1 MCMLNVGQ
9 ALKNER
15 LAQNKT
21 QREWIRDIHISVS
34 RYSEIEN
41 GIIKNGKKAD
51 IGSEQLIRLL
61 ESNNV
66 DVREF
71 FSNLSKGATSTEKLS
86 SELSQSFNDGD
97 AKRADELRKK
107 ILMNS
112 GASLSLKYRAILIAA
127 ELKDHMA
134 SLDQNTIDKISNY
147 LYRSNDWVKN
157 KEALILFGNS
167 MPRMNS
173 TVLKRRMKQV
183 IKEYADINKFSDDV
197 RRRISTICVNYVFN
211 AIFVYKTDGCV
222 RESLDLIKSL
232 PANDI
237 YGLKK
242 MVGQYYLDYLNGDQ
256 KHIAELKDLLERCGY
271 SFLANHL
278 DFDISK

>member
-1 MCMLNVGQ
+1 MFNVGQ

-41 GIIKNGKKAD
+41 GVIKNSKKAD
-51 IGSEQLIRLL
+51 IGSEQLIQLL

-66 DVREF
+66 NVRDF
-71 FSNLSKGATSTEKLS
+71 FKNLSENSTSIKKLS
-86 SELSQSFNDGD
+86 LELSRTFNDGD

-112 GASLSLKYRAILIAA
+112 EASLSLKYRAILIAA

-147 LYRSNDWVKN
+147 LYRSNDWVRN

-173 TVLKRRMKQV
+173 TVLRRRMKQV

-211 AIFVYKTDGCV
+211 AIFVYKTDAYV
-222 RESLDLIKSL
+222 QESLDLIKSL

-242 MVGQYYLDYLNGDQ
+242 MVGQYYADYLNGDQ
-256 KHIAELKDLLERCGY
+256 KHMAELKELLERCGY
-271 SFLANHL
+271 TFLASHL
-278 DFDISK
+278 NFNISK

>member
-1 MCMLNVGQ
+1 MFNVGQ

-34 RYSEIEN
+34 RYSKIEN
-41 GIIKNGKKAD
+41 GVIKNSKKAD
-51 IGSEQLIRLL
+51 IGSEQLIQLL

-66 DVREF
+66 NVRDF
-71 FSNLSKGATSTEKLS
+71 FKNLPENSTSIKKLS
-86 SELSQSFNDGD
+86 LELSRTFNDGD

-112 GASLSLKYRAILIAA
+112 EASLSLKYRAILIAV

-147 LYRSNDWVKN
+147 LYRSNDWVRN

-173 TVLKRRMKQV
+173 TVLRRRMKQV

-211 AIFVYKTDGCV
+211 AIFVYKTDAYV
-222 RESLDLIKSL
+222 QESLDLIKSL

-242 MVGQYYLDYLNGDQ
+242 MVGQYYADYLNGDQ
-256 KHIAELKDLLERCGY
+256 KHMAELKELLERCGY
-271 SFLANHL
+271 TFLASHL
-278 DFDISK
+278 NFDISK

>member
-9 ALKNER
+9 ALENER

-71 FSNLSKGATSTEKLS
+71 FSNLSKGATSNEKLS

-211 AIFVYKTDGCV
+211 AIFVYKTDVCV
-222 RESLDLIKSL
+222 RESLDLIKSI

-256 KHIAELKDLLERCGY
+256 KHIAELKNLLERCGY

>member
-1 MCMLNVGQ
+1 MFNVGQ

-41 GIIKNGKKAD
+41 GVIKNSKKAD
-51 IGSEQLIRLL
+51 IGSEQLIQLL

-66 DVREF
+66 NVRDF
-71 FSNLSKGATSTEKLS
+71 FKNLPENSTSIKKLS
-86 SELSQSFNDGD
+86 LELSRTFNDGD

-112 GASLSLKYRAILIAA
+112 EASLSLKYRAILIAV

-147 LYRSNDWVKN
+147 LYRSNDWVRN

-211 AIFVYKTDGCV
+211 AIFVYKTDAYV
-222 RESLDLIKSL
+222 QESLDLIKSL

-242 MVGQYYLDYLNGDQ
+242 MVGQYYADYLNGDQ
-256 KHIAELKDLLERCGY
+256 KHMAELKELLERCGY
-271 SFLANHL
+271 TFLASHL
-278 DFDISK
+278 NFDISK

>member
-1 MCMLNVGQ
+1 MFNVGQ

-41 GIIKNGKKAD
+41 GVIKNSKKAD
-51 IGSEQLIRLL
+51 IGSEQLIQLL

-66 DVREF
+66 NVRDF
-71 FSNLSKGATSTEKLS
+71 LKNLPENSTSIKKLS
-86 SELSQSFNDGD
+86 LELSRTFNDGD

-112 GASLSLKYRAILIAA
+112 EASLSLKYRAILIAV

-147 LYRSNDWVKN
+147 LYRSNDWVRN

-173 TVLKRRMKQV
+173 TVLRRRMKQV

-197 RRRISTICVNYVFN
+197 WRRISTICVNYVFN
-211 AIFVYKTDGCV
+211 AIFVYKTDAYV
-222 RESLDLIKSL
+222 QESLDLIKSL

-242 MVGQYYLDYLNGDQ
+242 MVGQYYADYLNGDQ
-256 KHIAELKDLLERCGY
+256 KHMAELKELLERCGY
-271 SFLANHL
+271 TFLASHL
-278 DFDISK
+278 NFDISK

>member
-1 MCMLNVGQ
+1 MFNVGQ

-41 GIIKNGKKAD
+41 GVIKNSKKAD
-51 IGSEQLIRLL
+51 IGSEQLIQLL

-66 DVREF
+66 NVRDF
-71 FSNLSKGATSTEKLS
+71 FKNLPENSTSIKKLS
-86 SELSQSFNDGD
+86 LELSRTFNDGD

-147 LYRSNDWVKN
+147 LYRSNDWVRN

-173 TVLKRRMKQV
+173 TVLRRRMKQV

-211 AIFVYKTDGCV
+211 AIFVYKTDAYV
-222 RESLDLIKSL
+222 QESLDLIKSL

-242 MVGQYYLDYLNGDQ
+242 MVGQYYADYLNGDQ
-256 KHIAELKDLLERCGY
+256 KHMAELKELLERCGY
-271 SFLANHL
+271 TFLASHL
-278 DFDISK
+278 NFDISK

>member
-1 MCMLNVGQ
+1 MFNVGQ

-41 GIIKNGKKAD
+41 GVIKNSKKAD
-51 IGSEQLIRLL
+51 IGSEQLIQLL

-66 DVREF
+66 NVRDF
-71 FSNLSKGATSTEKLS
+71 LKNLPENSTSIKKLS
-86 SELSQSFNDGD
+86 LELSRTFNDGD

-112 GASLSLKYRAILIAA
+112 EASLSLKYRAILIAA

-147 LYRSNDWVKN
+147 LYRSNDWVRN

-173 TVLKRRMKQV
+173 TVLRRRMKQV

-211 AIFVYKTDGCV
+211 AIFVYKTDAYV
-222 RESLDLIKSL
+222 QESLDLIKSL

-242 MVGQYYLDYLNGDQ
+242 MVGQYYADYLNGDQ
-256 KHIAELKDLLERCGY
+256 KHMAELKELLERCGY
-271 SFLANHL
+271 TFLASHL
-278 DFDISK
+278 NFNISK

>member
-1 MCMLNVGQ
+1 MFNVGQ

-41 GIIKNGKKAD
+41 GVIKNSKKAD
-51 IGSEQLIRLL
+51 IGSEQLIQLL

-66 DVREF
+66 NVRDF
-71 FSNLSKGATSTEKLS
+71 FKNLPENSTSIKKLS
-86 SELSQSFNDGD
+86 LELSRTFNDGD

-112 GASLSLKYRAILIAA
+112 EASLSLKYRAILITV

-147 LYRSNDWVKN
+147 LYRSNDWVRN

-173 TVLKRRMKQV
+173 TVLRRRMKQV

-211 AIFVYKTDGCV
+211 AIFVYKTDAYV
-222 RESLDLIKSL
+222 QESLDLIKSL

-242 MVGQYYLDYLNGDQ
+242 MVGQYYADYLNGDQ
-256 KHIAELKDLLERCGY
+256 KHMAELKELLERCGY
-271 SFLANHL
+271 TFLASHL
-278 DFDISK
+278 NFDISK

>member
-1 MCMLNVGQ
+1 MCILNVGQ
-9 ALKNER
+9 ALENER

-71 FSNLSKGATSTEKLS
+71 FSNLSKGATSNEKLS

-211 AIFVYKTDGCV
+211 AIFVYKTDVCV
-222 RESLDLIKSL
+222 RESLDLIKSI

>member
-9 ALKNER
+9 ALENER

-71 FSNLSKGATSTEKLS
+71 FSNLSKGATSNEKLS

-211 AIFVYKTDGCV
+211 AIFVYKTDVCV
-222 RESLDLIKSL
+222 RESLDLIKSI

>member
-21 QREWIRDIHISVS
+21 QREWIKNIHISVS

-51 IGSEQLIRLL
+51 IGSEQLIQLL
-61 ESNNV
+61 ESNNI

-71 FSNLSKGATSTEKLS
+71 FSNLQKGATSTEKLS
-86 SELSQSFNDGD
+86 SELSQAFNDGD
-97 AKRADELRKK
+97 VKRADELRKK

-147 LYRSNDWVKN
+147 LYRSNDWVRN

-173 TVLKRRMKQV
+173 TVLRQRMKQV

-211 AIFVYKTDGCV
+211 AIFVYKTDAYV
-222 RESLDLIKSL
+222 QESLDLIKSL
-232 PANDI
+232 PVNDI

-242 MVGQYYLDYLNGDQ
+242 MVGQYYVDYLNGDQ

-271 SFLANHL
+271 ASLAKRLN
-278 DFDISK
+278 FDISN

>member
-41 GIIKNGKKAD
+41 GVIKNSKKAD
-51 IGSEQLIRLL
+51 IGSEQLIQLL

-66 DVREF
+66 NVRDF
-71 FSNLSKGATSTEKLS
+71 FKNLPENSTSIKKLS
-86 SELSQSFNDGD
+86 LELSRTFNDGD

-112 GASLSLKYRAILIAA
+112 EASLSLKYRAILIAV

-147 LYRSNDWVKN
+147 LYRSNDWVRN

-173 TVLKRRMKQV
+173 TVLRRRMKQV

-211 AIFVYKTDGCV
+211 AIFVYKTDAYV
-222 RESLDLIKSL
+222 QESLDLIKSL

-242 MVGQYYLDYLNGDQ
+242 MVGQYYADYLNGDQ
-256 KHIAELKDLLERCGY
+256 KHMAELKELLERCGY
-271 SFLANHL
+271 TFLASHL
-278 DFDISK
+278 NFDISK

>member
-1 MCMLNVGQ
+1 MFNVGQ

-41 GIIKNGKKAD
+41 GVIKNSKKAD
-51 IGSEQLIRLL
+51 IGSEQLIQLL

-66 DVREF
+66 NVRDF
-71 FSNLSKGATSTEKLS
+71 FKNLPENSTSIKKLS
-86 SELSQSFNDGD
+86 LELSRTFNDGD

-112 GASLSLKYRAILIAA
+112 EASLSLKYRAILIAA

-147 LYRSNDWVKN
+147 LYRSNDWVRN

-173 TVLKRRMKQV
+173 TVLRRRMKQV

-211 AIFVYKTDGCV
+211 AIFVYKTDAYV
-222 RESLDLIKSL
+222 QESLDLIKSL

-242 MVGQYYLDYLNGDQ
+242 MVGQYYADYLNGDQ
-256 KHIAELKDLLERCGY
+256 KHMAELKELLERCGY
-271 SFLANHL
+271 TFLASHL
-278 DFDISK
+278 NFDISK

>member
-1 MCMLNVGQ
+1 MLNVGQ
-9 ALKNER
+9 ALENER

-71 FSNLSKGATSTEKLS
+71 FSNLSKGATSNEKLS

-211 AIFVYKTDGCV
+211 AIFVYKTDVCV
-222 RESLDLIKSL
+222 RESLDLIKSI

>member
-21 QREWIRDIHISVS
+21 QCEWIRDIHISVS

-183 IKEYADINKFSDDV
+183 I
-197 RRRISTICVNYVFN
+197 
-211 AIFVYKTDGCV
+211 
-222 RESLDLIKSL
+222 
-232 PANDI
+232 
-237 YGLKK
+237 
-242 MVGQYYLDYLNGDQ
+242 
-256 KHIAELKDLLERCGY
+256 
-271 SFLANHL
+271 
-278 DFDISK
+278 

>member
-1 MCMLNVGQ
+1 MFNVGQ

-41 GIIKNGKKAD
+41 GVIKNSKKAD
-51 IGSEQLIRLL
+51 IGSEQLIQLL

-66 DVREF
+66 NVRDF
-71 FSNLSKGATSTEKLS
+71 FKNLPENSTSIKKLS
-86 SELSQSFNDGD
+86 LELSRTFNDGD

-112 GASLSLKYRAILIAA
+112 EASLSLKYRAILIAV

-211 AIFVYKTDGCV
+211 AIFVYKTDAYV
-222 RESLDLIKSL
+222 QESLDLIKSL

-242 MVGQYYLDYLNGDQ
+242 MVGQYYADYLNGDQ
-256 KHIAELKDLLERCGY
+256 KHMAELKELLERCGY
-271 SFLANHL
+271 TFLASHL
-278 DFDISK
+278 NFDISK

>member
-9 ALKNER
+9 ALENER

-71 FSNLSKGATSTEKLS
+71 FSNLSKGATSNEKLS

-211 AIFVYKTDGCV
+211 AIFVYKTDVCV
-222 RESLDLIKSL
+222 RESLDLIKSI

-271 SFLANHL
+271 SFLANRL

>member
-1 MCMLNVGQ
+1 MFNVGQ

-41 GIIKNGKKAD
+41 GVIKNSKKAD
-51 IGSEQLIRLL
+51 IGSEQLIQLL

-66 DVREF
+66 NVRDF
-71 FSNLSKGATSTEKLS
+71 LKNLPENSTSIKKLS
-86 SELSQSFNDGD
+86 LELSRTFNDGD

-112 GASLSLKYRAILIAA
+112 EASLSLKYRAILIAV

-147 LYRSNDWVKN
+147 LYRSNDWVRN

-173 TVLKRRMKQV
+173 TVLRRRMKQV

-211 AIFVYKTDGCV
+211 AIFVYKTDAYV
-222 RESLDLIKSL
+222 QESLDLIKSL

-242 MVGQYYLDYLNGDQ
+242 MVGQYYADYLNGDQ
-256 KHIAELKDLLERCGY
+256 KHMAELKELLERCGY
-271 SFLANHL
+271 TFLASHL
-278 DFDISK
+278 NFDISK

>member
-1 MCMLNVGQ
+1 MP
-9 ALKNER
+9 
-15 LAQNKT
+15 
-21 QREWIRDIHISVS
+21 
-34 RYSEIEN
+34 EN
-41 GIIKNGKKAD
+41 STSIK
-51 IGSEQLIRLL
+51 
-61 ESNNV
+61 
-66 DVREF
+66 
-71 FSNLSKGATSTEKLS
+71 KLS
-86 SELSQSFNDGD
+86 LELSRTFNDGD

-112 GASLSLKYRAILIAA
+112 EASLSLKYRAILITV

-147 LYRSNDWVKN
+147 LYRSNDWVRN

-173 TVLKRRMKQV
+173 TVLRRRMKQV

-211 AIFVYKTDGCV
+211 AIFVYKTDAYV
-222 RESLDLIKSL
+222 QESLDLIKSL
-232 PANDI
+232 LANDI

-242 MVGQYYLDYLNGDQ
+242 MVGQYYADYLNGDQ
-256 KHIAELKDLLERCGY
+256 KHMAELKELLERCGY
-271 SFLANHL
+271 TFLASHL
-278 DFDISK
+278 NFDISK

>member
-1 MCMLNVGQ
+1 
-9 ALKNER
+9 
-15 LAQNKT
+15 
-21 QREWIRDIHISVS
+21 
-34 RYSEIEN
+34 
-41 GIIKNGKKAD
+41 
-51 IGSEQLIRLL
+51 
-61 ESNNV
+61 
-66 DVREF
+66 
-71 FSNLSKGATSTEKLS
+71 
-86 SELSQSFNDGD
+86 
-97 AKRADELRKK
+97 
-107 ILMNS
+107 MNS

-147 LYRSNDWVKN
+147 LYRSNDWIKN

-211 AIFVYKTDGCV
+211 AIFVYKTDVCV
-222 RESLDLIKSL
+222 RESLDLIKNL

-278 DFDISK
+278 YFDISK

>member
-1 MCMLNVGQ
+1 MFNVGQ

-41 GIIKNGKKAD
+41 GVIKNSKKAD
-51 IGSEQLIRLL
+51 IGSEQLIQLL

-66 DVREF
+66 NVRDF
-71 FSNLSKGATSTEKLS
+71 FKNLPENSTSIKKLS
-86 SELSQSFNDGD
+86 LELSRTFNDGD

-112 GASLSLKYRAILIAA
+112 EASLSLKYRAILIAA

-147 LYRSNDWVKN
+147 LYRSNDWVRN

-173 TVLKRRMKQV
+173 TVLRRRMKQV

-211 AIFVYKTDGCV
+211 AIFVYKTDAYV
-222 RESLDLIKSL
+222 QESLDLIKSL

-242 MVGQYYLDYLNGDQ
+242 MVGQYYADYLNGDQ
-256 KHIAELKDLLERCGY
+256 KHMAELKELLERCGY
-271 SFLANHL
+271 TFLASHL
-278 DFDISK
+278 NFNISK

>member
-21 QREWIRDIHISVS
+21 QSEWIRDIHISVS

-71 FSNLSKGATSTEKLS
+71 FSNLSKGSTSTEKLS

-211 AIFVYKTDGCV
+211 AIFVYKTDVCV
-222 RESLDLIKSL
+222 RESLDLIKNL

-278 DFDISK
+278 DCDISK

>member
-1 MCMLNVGQ
+1 MFNVGQ

-21 QREWIRDIHISVS
+21 QREWIRDIPISVS

-71 FSNLSKGATSTEKLS
+71 FLNLSKGSTSTEKLS
-86 SELSQSFNDGD
+86 LELSRTFNDGD

-147 LYRSNDWVKN
+147 LYRSNDWVRN

-173 TVLKRRMKQV
+173 TVLRRRMKQV

-211 AIFVYKTDGCV
+211 AIFVYKTDVCV

-237 YGLKK
+237 YSLKK

-271 SFLANHL
+271 SFLVNHL

>member
-1 MCMLNVGQ
+1 MFNVGQ

-41 GIIKNGKKAD
+41 GVIKNSKKAD
-51 IGSEQLIRLL
+51 IGSEQLIQLL

-66 DVREF
+66 NVRDF
-71 FSNLSKGATSTEKLS
+71 FKNLPENSTSIKKLS
-86 SELSQSFNDGD
+86 LELSRTFNDGD

-112 GASLSLKYRAILIAA
+112 EASLSLKYRAILIAV

-147 LYRSNDWVKN
+147 LYRSNDWVRN

-173 TVLKRRMKQV
+173 TVLRRRMKQV

-211 AIFVYKTDGCV
+211 AIFVYKTDAYV
-222 RESLDLIKSL
+222 QESLDLIKSL

-242 MVGQYYLDYLNGDQ
+242 MVGQYYVDYLNGDQ
-256 KHIAELKDLLERCGY
+256 KHMAELKELLERCGY
-271 SFLANHL
+271 TFLASHL
-278 DFDISK
+278 NFDISK

>member
-1 MCMLNVGQ
+1 MFNVGQ

-41 GIIKNGKKAD
+41 GVIKNSKKAD
-51 IGSEQLIRLL
+51 IGSEQLIQLL

-66 DVREF
+66 NVRDF
-71 FSNLSKGATSTEKLS
+71 FKNLPENSTSIKKLS
-86 SELSQSFNDGD
+86 LELSRTFNDGD
-97 AKRADELRKK
+97 AKRADELKKK

-112 GASLSLKYRAILIAA
+112 EVSLSLKYRAILIAV

-147 LYRSNDWVKN
+147 LYRSNDWVRN

-173 TVLKRRMKQV
+173 TVLRRRMKQV
-183 IKEYADINKFSDDV
+183 IKEYADINKFSDDI

-211 AIFVYKTDGCV
+211 AIFVYKTDAYV
-222 RESLDLIKSL
+222 QESLDLIKSL

-242 MVGQYYLDYLNGDQ
+242 MVGQYYADYLNGDQ

>member
-1 MCMLNVGQ
+1 MFNVGQ

-41 GIIKNGKKAD
+41 GVIKNSKKAD
-51 IGSEQLIRLL
+51 IGSEQLIQLL

-66 DVREF
+66 NVRDF
-71 FSNLSKGATSTEKLS
+71 FKNLPENSTSIKKLS
-86 SELSQSFNDGD
+86 LELSRTFNDGD

-112 GASLSLKYRAILIAA
+112 EASLSLKYRAILIAV

-147 LYRSNDWVKN
+147 LYRSNDWVRN

-173 TVLKRRMKQV
+173 TVLRRRMKQV

-211 AIFVYKTDGCV
+211 AIFVYKTDVCV
-222 RESLDLIKSL
+222 RESLDLIKSI

-242 MVGQYYLDYLNGDQ
+242 MVGQYYADYLNGDQ

>member
-1 MCMLNVGQ
+1 MFNVGQ

-41 GIIKNGKKAD
+41 GVIKNSKKAD
-51 IGSEQLIRLL
+51 IGSEQLIQLL

-66 DVREF
+66 NVRDF
-71 FSNLSKGATSTEKLS
+71 FKNLPENSTSIKKLS
-86 SELSQSFNDGD
+86 LELSRTFNDGD

-112 GASLSLKYRAILIAA
+112 EASLSLKYRAILIAV

-147 LYRSNDWVKN
+147 LYRSNDWVRN

-173 TVLKRRMKQV
+173 TVLRRRMKQV

-211 AIFVYKTDGCV
+211 AIFVYKTDAYV
-222 RESLDLIKSL
+222 QESLDLIKSL

-242 MVGQYYLDYLNGDQ
+242 MVGQYYADYLNGDQ
-256 KHIAELKDLLERCGY
+256 KHMAELKELLERCGY
-271 SFLANHL
+271 TFLASHL
-278 DFDISK
+278 NFDISK

>member
-1 MCMLNVGQ
+1 MFNVGQ

-41 GIIKNGKKAD
+41 GVIKNSKKAD
-51 IGSEQLIRLL
+51 IGSEQLIQLL

-66 DVREF
+66 NVRDF
-71 FSNLSKGATSTEKLS
+71 FKNLPENSTSIKKLS
-86 SELSQSFNDGD
+86 LELSRTFNDGD

-112 GASLSLKYRAILIAA
+112 EASLSLKYRAILIAV

-147 LYRSNDWVKN
+147 LYRSNDWVRN

-173 TVLKRRMKQV
+173 TVLRRRMKQV

-211 AIFVYKTDGCV
+211 AIFVYKTDAYV
-222 RESLDLIKSL
+222 QESLDLIKSL

-242 MVGQYYLDYLNGDQ
+242 MVGQYYTDYLNGDQ
-256 KHIAELKDLLERCGY
+256 KHMAELKELLERCGY
-271 SFLANHL
+271 TFLASHL
-278 DFDISK
+278 NFDISK

>member
-1 MCMLNVGQ
+1 MLNVGQ

-21 QREWIRDIHISVS
+21 QQEWLRDINVSVS

-41 GIIKNGKKAD
+41 GIIKNSKKAD
-51 IGSEQLIRLL
+51 IGSEQLILL
-61 ESNNV
+61 LGSNNV
-66 DVREF
+66 DVKNF
-71 FSNLSKGATSTEKLS
+71 FSNLTEDSTSIEKLS
-86 SELSQSFNDGD
+86 LELSRTFNDGD
-97 AKRADELRKK
+97 AKRANELKNK
-107 ILMNS
+107 ILVNS

-147 LYRSNDWVKN
+147 LYRSKNWVKN

-167 MPRMNS
+167 MPRMNLN
-173 TVLKRRMKQV
+173 VLKRRMKQV
-183 IKEYADINKFSDDV
+183 IKEYADINKFSDGV
-197 RRRISTICVNYVFN
+197 RRRISTICINYVFN
-211 AIFVYKTDGCV
+211 AIFVYKTNAYV
-222 RESLDLIKSL
+222 PESLNLIKKL

-242 MVGQYYLDYLNGDQ
+242 MVGQYYADYLNGDQ
-256 KHIAELKDLLERCGY
+256 KHMAKLKELLERCGY
-271 SFLANHL
+271 TFLASHL
-278 DFDISK
+278 SFDISK

>member
-1 MCMLNVGQ
+1 MFNVGQ

-41 GIIKNGKKAD
+41 GVIKNSKKAD
-51 IGSEQLIRLL
+51 IGSEQLIQLL

-66 DVREF
+66 NVRDF
-71 FSNLSKGATSTEKLS
+71 FKNLPENSTSIKKLS
-86 SELSQSFNDGD
+86 LELSRTFNDGD

-147 LYRSNDWVKN
+147 LYRSNDWVRN

-173 TVLKRRMKQV
+173 TVLRRRMKQV

-211 AIFVYKTDGCV
+211 AIFVYKTDAYV
-222 RESLDLIKSL
+222 QESLDLIKSL

-242 MVGQYYLDYLNGDQ
+242 MVGQYYADYLNGDQ
-256 KHIAELKDLLERCGY
+256 KHMAELKVLLERCGY
-271 SFLANHL
+271 TFLASHL
-278 DFDISK
+278 NFDISK

>member
-1 MCMLNVGQ
+1 MFNVGQ

-41 GIIKNGKKAD
+41 GVIKNSKKAD
-51 IGSEQLIRLL
+51 IGSEQLIQLL

-66 DVREF
+66 NVRDF
-71 FSNLSKGATSTEKLS
+71 FKNLPENSTSIKKLS
-86 SELSQSFNDGD
+86 LELSRTFNDGD

-112 GASLSLKYRAILIAA
+112 EASLSLKYRAILIAV

-173 TVLKRRMKQV
+173 TVLRRRMKQV

-211 AIFVYKTDGCV
+211 AIFVYKTDAYV
-222 RESLDLIKSL
+222 QESLDLIKSL

-242 MVGQYYLDYLNGDQ
+242 MVGQYYVDYLNGDQ
-256 KHIAELKDLLERCGY
+256 KHMAELKELLERCGY
-271 SFLANHL
+271 TFLASHL
-278 DFDISK
+278 NFDISK